1 MEGQH
6 PLQTHLPDR
15 SRGATPVEK
24 QRGIDVRQAY
34 TTGEKEAAAEEGEG
48 GGGVDDRRSQ
58 LRMVPSF
65 PNVTQRVKH

>member
-34 TTGEKEAAAEEGEG
+34 TTGEKEAAAEEG
-48 GGGVDDRRSQ
+48 VDDRRSQ